1 VFSFS
6 KEKKMPGKTIQGLP
20 RSSPGQR
27 LQKNLDRQSTG
38 VSGGNQLSSPG
49 QRLQQRFTKPVQ
61 MGTPQRPGLP
71 TPSPTR
77 TGVAP
82 GTNAPPSTPRSI
94 PKTPQAPGARGA
106 KNPIVRTG
114 IKKGVSVKTGLKGT
128 GVPTLKSSPPPGGL
142 TKVGGNGTQPKDKG
156 VLRKRRVRRNR
167 KLRRKQAT
175 AQIANSR

>member
-1 VFSFS
+1 
-6 KEKKMPGKTIQGLP
+6 MPRKTIQRPQL
-20 RSSPGQR
+20 SSPGQR
-27 LQKNLDRQSTG
+27 LRKNLDRQSTG

-61 MGTPQRPGLP
+61 MGTPQRP
-71 TPSPTR
+71 TR

-106 KNPIVRTG
+106 KNPSVQSG
-114 IKKGVSVKTGLKGT
+114 LKKKVSVKTGLKGT

-142 TKVGGNGTQPKDKG
+142 TKVGGNGTKPKTI
-156 VLRKRRVRRNR
+156 RKRKTLGNR
-167 KLRRKQAT
+167 KLRR
-175 AQIANSR
+175 NRVG